1 MSEPEQLKDI
11 ITPHAHDVLSGR
23 GNFVNHHGGNEN
35 FRALV
40 KKHKKEYVAC
50 PKAQKPM
57 YSILIYDEIRSMDPP
72 GRFLK
77 QDPTTK
83 LWSDIGKKKALDKTR
98 QALREG
104 APEMLKELG
113 GGEEEDEVPQ
123 KQSKRRREDNPL
135 NSSFMSNVSIGSF
148 TVDGMNNPSPDLF
161 SQFANQGQGV
171 GNTPG
176 AMGINLQNLQ
186 GADMNQLLMTAQ
198 MQLLQQQMQ
207 QWQQVINAQN
217 NLNQGNQQL
226 DPNTQLQLLSLQ
238 LQLQNQMGQQQNV
251 PAIPNFFNPQAQVPA
266 LNMPLPAPQPAA
278 GMPQPQL
285 NEQNLA
291 ALLTA
296 LQSAAPQ
303 NAMPNGLPPVG
314 TPSFQNV
321 QNQMAM
327 MQLNNQINQANASLA
342 SASANPSRGGSA
354 NNIENILSAADAVN
368 DNGTNQEMTDSA
380 MPLQNNERKPG
391 GTSLARSQR
400 IGLKNSF
407 TRRPNSHRQAANPLA
422 HSLMSVDSLN
432 LDDDEEENAED
443 KSANMQEDV

>member
-1 MSEPEQLKDI
+1 MISLHIPPSL
-11 ITPHAHDVLSGR
+11 V
-23 GNFVNHHGGNEN
+23 
-35 FRALV
+35 ALV
-40 KKHKKEYVAC
+40 TA
-50 PKAQKPM
+50 KAQKPM

-77 QDPTTK
+77 QDPATK

-113 GGEEEDEVPQ
+113 GEEDEGEDEMHQ

-148 TVDGMNNPSPDLF
+148 TVDGLNNPSPDLF
-161 SQFANQGQGV
+161 SPLANQGQGV
-171 GNTPG
+171 GNNPG
-176 AMGINLQNLQ
+176 AMGMNLQNLQ

-207 QWQQVINAQN
+207 QWQQVVNPQN
-217 NLNQGNQQL
+217 NLNALGNQL
-226 DPNTQLQLLSLQ
+226 DPNTQLQLLTLQ
-238 LQLQNQMGQQQNV
+238 LQLQNQMGQQQNT
-251 PAIPNFFNPQAQVPA
+251 PAIPNFIGPQTQAPA
-266 LNMPLPAPQPAA
+266 LNMPPPAPQPAA
-278 GMPQPQL
+278 ANAPQIQL

-296 LQSAAPQ
+296 LQNAAPQ
-303 NAMPNGLPPVG
+303 NAMPNGLPPPG
-314 TPSFQNV
+314 TPNLNNF

-327 MQLNNQINQANASLA
+327 MQLNNQINEANANQA
-342 SASANPSRGGSA
+342 PASANPSGGNA
-354 NNIENILSAADAVN
+354 GNIDNILSAADAIN
-368 DNGTNQEMTDSA
+368 DGNGTNQDMTDSA

-407 TRRPNSHRQAANPLA
+407 TRRPNSHRQATNPLA
-422 HSLMSVDSLN
+422 HSLMSVESLN
-432 LDDDEEENAED
+432 LDDEGENAD
-443 KSANMQEDV
+443 DTSNGMQEDA